1 MNRSVIN
8 GTLALC
14 LTLSMASLS
23 IAAPSRTE
31 IKRLVVEEAEATRI
45 PPSLA
50 LAVAKVESDFQA
62 EALSHK
68 GARGVMQIM
77 PRTARDKFGVAADE
91 LWDARLNVQ
100 LGLNFLEQLI
110 ERYGGSWGLALSH
123 YNGGTLLGTGIK
135 ARPHG
140 HTRRYVR
147 SVLRWQRR
155 YANQEKIWRLT
166 RAATPKDAWVPAR
179 TTSSTLTTKRNSAK
193 PQVWH
198 RRDRRPVD
206 ALGCIALDDFTS
218 GRVARILGQRG
229 AMDDFTPVV
238 DCQPS

>member
-77 PRTARDKFGVAADE
+77 PRTARDKE
-91 LWDARLNVQ
+91 LLFHQRPSCH
-100 LGLNFLEQLI
+100 I
-110 ERYGGSWGLALSH
+110 TAL
-123 YNGGTLLGTGIK
+123 T
-135 ARPHG
+135 
-140 HTRRYVR
+140 
-147 SVLRWQRR
+147 
-155 YANQEKIWRLT
+155 
-166 RAATPKDAWVPAR
+166 D
-179 TTSSTLTTKRNSAK
+179 
-193 PQVWH
+193 
-198 RRDRRPVD
+198 
-206 ALGCIALDDFTS
+206 
-218 GRVARILGQRG
+218 
-229 AMDDFTPVV
+229 
-238 DCQPS
+238 